1 MDSRFEI
8 LKELKEI
15 SSIVAGL
22 PAGTPY
28 QMPAAHYFE
37 ALASEVL
44 HQVRASEQEDIGA
57 TQLPATPQHPYTVPE
72 GYFENVAGNV
82 LGRVKAMEAPTSQEE
97 TEALSPLLGGL
108 NKKVPYGLPEQ
119 YFAELPDEIIAGV
132 HAIDFVN
139 HELETLSP
147 VMAAAGKNN
156 VYQVPE
162 DYFNQLAPALLHKAT
177 HQRGGVVPVNFSR
190 KVLRYATAALVA
202 GMLATGAWVFLHNNQ
217 AAGNTADLAAMKK
230 VSNAEMVQYLDNN
243 PVAFSES
250 GVASGDLQEEDI
262 KELLADIPETELE
275 QYINQYAI
283 SKNTVIN

>member
-8 LKELKEI
+8 LTELKEI
-15 SSIVAGL
+15 SSVVAAL
-22 PAGTPY
+22 PANTPY
-28 QMPAAHYFE
+28 QMPAAFYFE
-37 ALASEVL
+37 TLASEIL
-44 HQVRASEQEDIGA
+44 HQVRAPEQEEA
-57 TQLPATPQHPYTVPE
+57 TVTWLPTAPQHPYTVPE
-72 GYFENVAGNV
+72 GYFENFAGNM
-82 LGRVKAMEAPTSQEE
+82 LGRVKAMEASTLQEE

-108 NKKVPYGLPEQ
+108 NKKVPYSLPEE
-119 YFAELPDEIIAGV
+119 YFAELPGEIIAGV

-156 VYQVPE
+156 VYKVPD
-162 DYFNQLAPALLHKAT
+162 DYFNRLAPALLYKAT
-177 HQRGGVVPVNFSR
+177 HQPSGVVHAMFGKR
-190 KVLRYATAALVA
+190 IFRYATAALVA
-202 GMLATGAWVFLHNNQ
+202 GVLATGAWVFLHNQ
-217 AAGNTADLAAMKK
+217 SAGNTADMAAMKK
-230 VSNAEMVQYLDNN
+230 VSNAEMVQYLENN